1 MSRSPAT
8 YVVQLTQFS
17 GVEVNAHLVLDKQPT
32 RQDIKLKTLS
42 NYVQQHPSGWKKRL
56 ELAELLYSMGHW
68 QEAVQEYRQVL
79 QRQPHLMQVRLQL
92 GKILQLMGRQADAI
106 AVYQSALFL
115 SPNMAT
121 QNHLNGLIEVC
132 RCCPQQAVRLFESA
146 ASLEPNNPAHW
157 YALGQVHLE
166 AESPVAALRSFDA
179 ILSRNPDDIVAL
191 SWSYDPL
198 LAVGNFQEAQRR
210 LEQALKLAPNDCR
223 TLERLA
229 THRCYQ
235 GLVWGEEG
243 KQTRQLIR
251 AALRLA
257 PDSANAHQVL
267 SLYHLHRGEW
277 EKGVAVLLQFAQ
289 QHPQSPGGWYHYA
302 WCLFHTGYFQGAADA
317 ILKAYRLYQNDCEI
331 YRALCEI
338 LPAAGRLGELHQVA
352 IQSTTPPSPH
362 CPLSSASLVEEMLD
376 RFPQRWS
383 VWVSA
388 GRVLVEG
395 FKDLERGCRVSATGV
410 QLQPQLADA
419 WFRHGRVLALA
430 GRHRE
435 AVEALNHGWQWLP
448 QQGDYMRSVPAALWL
463 GESYQAL
470 GDEARSRKWWE
481 EGYQRAQAMLE
492 FNLATAYYW
501 QGKTLSALGDMTGA
515 KRAYRSALSQH
526 LPYPACEEV
535 KEALKHL

>member
-1 MSRSPAT
+1 
-8 YVVQLTQFS
+8 
-17 GVEVNAHLVLDKQPT
+17 
-32 RQDIKLKTLS
+32 
-42 NYVQQHPSGWKKRL
+42 
-56 ELAELLYSMGHW
+56 
-68 QEAVQEYRQVL
+68 
-79 QRQPHLMQVRLQL
+79 
-92 GKILQLMGRQADAI
+92 
-106 AVYQSALFL
+106 
-115 SPNMAT
+115 
-121 QNHLNGLIEVC
+121 
-132 RCCPQQAVRLFESA
+132 
-146 ASLEPNNPAHW
+146 
-157 YALGQVHLE
+157 LE

-179 ILSRNPDDIVAL
+179 ILLRNPDDIVAL

-198 LAVGNFQEAQRR
+198 LAVGNVQEAQRR

-251 AALRLA
+251 SVLRLA

-267 SLYHLHRGEW
+267 SLYHLRRGEW

-289 QHPQSPGGWYHYA
+289 QHPHSPGGWYHYA
-302 WCLFHTGYFQGAADA
+302 WCLFQTGKFQAAANA

-338 LPAAGRLGELHQVA
+338 LPAAGRLDELHQVA
-352 IQSTTPPSPH
+352 IKSTTPPLPH
-362 CPLSSASLVEEMLD
+362 LPLSPASLLDEMLD

-388 GRVLVEG
+388 GRVLVES
-395 FKDLERGCRVSATGV
+395 FRDIERGCRVSATGV

-435 AVEALNHGWQWLP
+435 AVEAIEQGWQRLP

-481 EGYQRAQAMLE
+481 EGCQRAQVMLE